1 MKSLPRWDLTP
12 IYPGP
17 ESAEFLSD
25 LELVRTKSAELEL
38 RLADEKS
45 DLQANIEAFELILD
59 HVENLGAY
67 SNALV
72 TTDTTNSVYLKA
84 LNQVED
90 LLLVLNPL
98 TVLFLRHLAKREDEI
113 KTRGSDDPYAY
124 VLQGLLIEQQHL
136 MSDELEEFATDLA
149 RSSWDAFTRLQQSL
163 GSSISAEWEE
173 GVMKTVVE
181 LRNMATDSDRAIRK
195 KAFEKEL
202 ELLQTHEEA
211 FAAALNGVK
220 GATISLDTRR
230 GWSTPLE
237 RSIFESRI
245 DSEILTALIA
255 TLEEAVP
262 LFQSYLKKKAE
273 FLGVETLAFYD
284 LFAPVAKSAKRYTYE
299 EAQSFIVE
307 HFARFNKK
315 MGEFANKAF
324 EEHWIDPEPR
334 KGKVG
339 GAYDTS
345 FPVAKQSRILSN
357 FDYTYSGVSTLAHE
371 LGHAYH
377 DSQVLHHSGLLRSYP
392 MPLAETA
399 SIFCEGLIFQGA
411 LEEANEEEQI
421 ALIEALLQ
429 DSTQVCLD
437 ILSRF
442 YFEEEV
448 FKRRK
453 EGDIT
458 AKELNEIMLD
468 AQKRTY
474 GPALDTYHPYMWTIK
489 SHYYHQGFSYYNYP
503 YAFGQLFGL
512 GLTKRSESDRKA
524 FVDQYDALLSVSG
537 MKSVRDV
544 GLEAGIDLGDRAFW
558 KEGIEVIAHYVEV
571 FKHAR
576 AH

>member
-307 HFARFNKK
+307 HFSRFNKK

-324 EEHWIDPEPR
+324 E
-334 KGKVG
+334 
-339 GAYDTS
+339 
-345 FPVAKQSRILSN
+345 
-357 FDYTYSGVSTLAHE
+357 
-371 LGHAYH
+371 
-377 DSQVLHHSGLLRSYP
+377 
-392 MPLAETA
+392 
-399 SIFCEGLIFQGA
+399 
-411 LEEANEEEQI
+411 
-421 ALIEALLQ
+421 
-429 DSTQVCLD
+429 
-437 ILSRF
+437 
-442 YFEEEV
+442 
-448 FKRRK
+448 
-453 EGDIT
+453 
-458 AKELNEIMLD
+458 
-468 AQKRTY
+468 
-474 GPALDTYHPYMWTIK
+474 
-489 SHYYHQGFSYYNYP
+489 
-503 YAFGQLFGL
+503 
-512 GLTKRSESDRKA
+512 
-524 FVDQYDALLSVSG
+524 
-537 MKSVRDV
+537 
-544 GLEAGIDLGDRAFW
+544 
-558 KEGIEVIAHYVEV
+558 
-571 FKHAR
+571 
-576 AH
+576 

>member
-1 MKSLPRWDLTP
+1 M
-12 IYPGP
+12 
-17 ESAEFLSD
+17 
-25 LELVRTKSAELEL
+25 
-38 RLADEKS
+38 
-45 DLQANIEAFELILD
+45 
-59 HVENLGAY
+59 
-67 SNALV
+67 
-72 TTDTTNSVYLKA
+72 
-84 LNQVED
+84 
-90 LLLVLNPL
+90 
-98 TVLFLRHLAKREDEI
+98 
-113 KTRGSDDPYAY
+113 
-124 VLQGLLIEQQHL
+124 
-136 MSDELEEFATDLA
+136 
-149 RSSWDAFTRLQQSL
+149 
-163 GSSISAEWEE
+163 
-173 GVMKTVVE
+173 
-181 LRNMATDSDRAIRK
+181 
-195 KAFEKEL
+195 
-202 ELLQTHEEA
+202 
-211 FAAALNGVK
+211 
-220 GATISLDTRR
+220 
-230 GWSTPLE
+230 
-237 RSIFESRI
+237 
-245 DSEILTALIA
+245 
-255 TLEEAVP
+255 
-262 LFQSYLKKKAE
+262 
-273 FLGVETLAFYD
+273 
-284 LFAPVAKSAKRYTYE
+284 
-299 EAQSFIVE
+299 
-307 HFARFNKK
+307 
-315 MGEFANKAF
+315 
-324 EEHWIDPEPR
+324 
-334 KGKVG
+334 
-339 GAYDTS
+339 
-345 FPVAKQSRILSN
+345 
-357 FDYTYSGVSTLAHE
+357 AHE

-512 GLTKRSESDRKA
+512 GLTKRSESDKEA